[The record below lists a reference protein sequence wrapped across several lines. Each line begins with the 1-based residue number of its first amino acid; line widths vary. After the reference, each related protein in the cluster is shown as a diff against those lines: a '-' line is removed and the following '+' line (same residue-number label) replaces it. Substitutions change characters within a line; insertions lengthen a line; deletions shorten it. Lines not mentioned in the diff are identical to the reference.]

1 MSTARSILLEIKRRL
16 GDVNAAVPGETDL
29 MAALNRALRGI
40 WNHGARLRS
49 QRLRKNERFTS
60 AVDNTVEID
69 DGALHIL
76 GVYDH
81 ETGRR
86 IFPLRSSSAFLR
98 AAVEGLETGFVMS
111 GRSITVYPDTGNI
124 DVTVCYIPEFTPLT
138 DRGDDLPF
146 PPMLDDITVEWTV
159 ALLRGKRDSVSDV
172 EPALLPHGNT
182 LSDYFR
188 GPIPRMPT
196 GRGPW

>member
-40 WNHGARLRS
+40 WNYGAHLRS
-49 QRLRKNERFTS
+49 PVLRKVGRFASEGENSVT
-60 AVDNTVEID
+60 AE
-69 DGALHIL
+69 DGVLHVL

-81 ETGRR
+81 AAGRE
-86 IFPLRSSSAFLR
+86 IAPLRSSGAALH
-98 AAVEGLETGFVMS
+98 AAVS
-111 GRSITVYPDTGNI
+111 GEERGYLVSGGTITVYPDEESA
-124 DVTVCYIPEFTPLT
+124 DLTVCYIPEFTPLA
-138 DRGDDLPF
+138 DRGDDLPYSSR
-146 PPMLDDITVEWTV
+146 LDDVIVEWTI
-159 ALLRGKRDSVSDV
+159 ALLRGKRNTVSDV

-188 GPIPRMPT
+188 GPVPQMPT